1 MTGEDGVELLT
12 AWGRVDVIKKLT
24 SEQSLEGGKGTFETF
39 ALSLRDNTL
48 EAPWSLLKPA
58 LNTPGINNEGIRM

>member
-12 AWGRVDVIKKLT
+12 AWGRVDVIQKLT

-39 ALSLRDNTL
+39 ALSLRDNTKSTL
-48 EAPWSLLKPA
+48 ESPETSPEHSRNKQ
-58 LNTPGINNEGIRM
+58 